1 MSPISNPNEIYRLA
15 NLYWNEY
22 DQYEEL
28 KIINIDNAVLVENQ
42 DLEVEEE
49 KQ

>member
-28 KIINIDNAVLVENQ
+28 KNINIDNAILVENQ